1 MSLNFCGEWESLR
14 YLGLIFSLLTVIYT
28 EVKILIADIF
38 SVLQLFAVLFFIMLY
53 AVGAGTAVA
62 LLAAVI
68 YLICDHFPNVKYLL
82 LAAVISVL
90 GFVGGLLYVTPVS
103 K

>member
-1 MSLNFCGEWESLR
+1 
-14 YLGLIFSLLTVIYT
+14 
-28 EVKILIADIF
+28 
-38 SVLQLFAVLFFIMLY
+38 MLY